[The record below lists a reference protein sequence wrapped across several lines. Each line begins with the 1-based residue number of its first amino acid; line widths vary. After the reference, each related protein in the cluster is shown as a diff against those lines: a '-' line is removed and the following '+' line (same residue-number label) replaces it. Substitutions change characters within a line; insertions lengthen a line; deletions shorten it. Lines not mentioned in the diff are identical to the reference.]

1 MHATASSVITVN
13 ATEFS
18 VNRLGTTYSA
28 TIHIMEKPDDLR
40 PHDTI
45 RSQLRLPAVLHEQ
58 LKSACEAT
66 GRSMNAEIVHR
77 LEKSMELS
85 QVVGAATGLADGALE
100 SVGMAKIW
108 TRMLQKGIDQD
119 EAAAQ
124 TAEAMK
130 EMREQILLLR
140 QVVEDLAKPDSTNK
154 KPRK

>member
-1 MHATASSVITVN
+1 MMSSSHIPLYASHMSDKPK
-13 ATEFS
+13 S
-18 VNRLGTTYSA
+18 QPQ
-28 TIHIMEKPDDLR
+28 EKFIIRFPDGMRDR
-40 PHDTI
+40 I
-45 RSQLRLPAVLHEQ
+45 AKAAEES
-58 LKSACEAT
+58 

-100 SVGMAKIW
+100 SVDMAKIW

-140 QVVEDLAKPDSTNK
+140 QTIDALAQPDSTNK

>member
-1 MHATASSVITVN
+1 
-13 ATEFS
+13 
-18 VNRLGTTYSA
+18 
-28 TIHIMEKPDDLR
+28 
-40 PHDTI
+40 
-45 RSQLRLPAVLHEQ
+45 
-58 LKSACEAT
+58 
-66 GRSMNAEIVHR
+66 MNAEIVHR